1 MRHIV
6 RSIVVACVLIPSAL
20 SAQRGTRSVRGEV
33 RDVNGQPIDRV
44 QVLALAAGR
53 TTLTDPTGK
62 FQLDSF
68 PLGEERFLFRRLGF
82 NPVEM
87 TVIIDAVNG
96 DVDVKMTPIAQELAP
111 VVVRGRRS
119 GVFGTVTDVSDEPV
133 ADVEVIVLGGAVAT
147 HTDSL
152 GHFSLPS
159 VPAGTFMMMVR
170 KRGYFVVRHSVTL
183 PVGEALDLSVLLAS
197 VPPGLQHKTIDRL
210 AGIGGILDI
219 AWDAHAARR
228 VRCTGGN
235 AAFVPRDEI
244 ATQGALR
251 LDYAL
256 PRTPSVLRRGFGPE
270 ELRGYAMFI
279 DGIDATGWPLSSIQA
294 ADVEAVEVY
303 RGSRR
308 RSPSSIVPTSI
319 LPWSRTPVAPSFAQS
334 EGCPDGSVWVWLR

>member
-1 MRHIV
+1 MRYIV
-6 RSIVVACVLIPSAL
+6 RSIVVACLLIPAAL

-33 RDVNGQPIDRV
+33 RDPSGQPIDRV
-44 QVLALAAGR
+44 QVLALEAGR

-68 PLGEERFLFRRLGF
+68 PLGLERFLFRRLGF
-82 NPVEM
+82 NPVEV
-87 TVIIDAVNG
+87 TVIVDAVNA
-96 DVDVKMTPIAQELAP
+96 DVDVQMTPIAQELAP

-119 GVFGTVTDVSDEPV
+119 GVFGTVTDAGDQPI
-133 ADVEVIVLGGAVAT
+133 AAVEVTVLGGAVAT

-152 GHFSLPS
+152 GQFSLPS

-170 KRGYFVVRHSVTL
+170 KRGYFVVRHSVIL
-183 PVGEALDLSVLLAS
+183 PVGEALDLSVLLAE
-197 VPPGLQHKTIDRL
+197 VPPGVSDRTRDRL
-210 AGIGGILDI
+210 AGIGGISDI

-235 AAFVPRDEI
+235 AVFVPREEI
-244 ATQGALR
+244 ATQSETR

-256 PRTPSVLRRGFGPE
+256 PRSASVLRKGFGPD

-279 DGIDATGWPLSSIQA
+279 DGLDGTGWPLSSIRA

-308 RSPSSIVPTSI
+308 RSPTSIVPSGATPTS
-319 LPWSRTPVAPSFAQS
+319 PPFAPSR
-334 EGCPDGSVWVWLR
+334 GCPSGSVWVWLR